1 MKTQVT
7 TMKMEV
13 NLQPTTI
20 GPKKKTIASCYFA
33 LVVAMLMALSHNA
46 YAAQPFTRVQL
57 AIEAM
62 ITAQQYDAAFIGF
75 QFGSSSNS
83 HLNYSSYVDPSGQSF
98 SFALNSGSTYLG
110 QPITLSASGTLDAA
124 TQIWKV
130 SSSGSYAGAPWQVAT
145 SLVPTVAANTSAI
158 EYKSIAELVPG
169 DPQGDSPP
177 EEDKID
183 IICEGNWS
191 GSGLLDFSVE
201 TCQKYLGGEPK
212 GTPWTTHDGAWGDI
226 SFQWHSSSN
235 LLSFDLSLLAQGFTP
250 IDGGAG
256 AFSTIVGPAQPACVS
271 CSSTDGNGGN

>member
-1 MKTQVT
+1 
-7 TMKMEV
+7 
-13 NLQPTTI
+13 
-20 GPKKKTIASCYFA
+20 

-98 SFALNSGSTYLG
+98 SFGLNSGSTYLG
-110 QPITLSASGTLDAA
+110 QPITLSASGTLDPA
-124 TQIWKV
+124 TQMWKV
-130 SSSGSYAGAPWQVAT
+130 SSSGSYAGTPWQVTT

-169 DPQGDSPP
+169 DPQGGSPP
-177 EEDKID
+177 QQYKTY
-183 IICEGNWS
+183 IICNGSWWS
-191 GSGLLDFSVE
+191 TDWFDSSQE
-201 TCQKYLGGEPK
+201 TCQKYAGGYPI
-212 GTPWTTHDGAWGDI
+212 GSPWVTWDIDWKDI
-226 SFQWHSSSN
+226 SFQWHTSSN
-235 LLSFDLSLLAQGFTP
+235 LLSFDLSLFAQGFTP

-256 AFSTIVGPAQPACVS
+256 TFSTIVGPAQPACVS
-271 CSSTDGNGGN
+271 CSATDSGRGN